1 MDRMLYVS
9 MSGAKQLMLAQAVNA
24 NNLANV
30 NTAGFR
36 ADLMASM
43 QQPVYGPGHESRI
56 YSELARQDVDLA
68 PGTIATTGRDLDIAV
83 DGDGYLVVQ
92 APDGSEAYTRAGDL
106 QLTSSGQLVTGAG
119 YPVMGNGGP
128 IAVPPFE
135 KLDIGVDGTVA
146 IRPVGQSASA
156 LAAVDRIRLV
166 KPEPGQLT
174 KNEYGLLVM
183 RDGGVAPDD
192 ATVTLLSGSVETSN
206 VNAVHAMANMIE
218 LARQYEMQVKMM
230 KTADEN
236 ATTSARLLSFS

>member
-36 ADLMASM
+36 ADLIASM
-43 QQPVYGPGHESRI
+43 QQPVYGPGHDSRI

-83 DGDGYLVVQ
+83 DGDGYIVVQ
-92 APDGSEAYTRAGDL
+92 SPDGSEAYTRAGDL
-106 QLTSSGQLVTGAG
+106 QLTSNGQLVTGAG

-146 IRPVGQSASA
+146 IRPVGQSANA

-166 KPEPGQLT
+166 KPQPGQLT

-183 RDGGVAPDD
+183 RNGDVAPDD
-192 ATVTLLSGSVETSN
+192 ASVTLISGSVETSN

-236 ATTSARLLSFS
+236 AGASTRLLSMS